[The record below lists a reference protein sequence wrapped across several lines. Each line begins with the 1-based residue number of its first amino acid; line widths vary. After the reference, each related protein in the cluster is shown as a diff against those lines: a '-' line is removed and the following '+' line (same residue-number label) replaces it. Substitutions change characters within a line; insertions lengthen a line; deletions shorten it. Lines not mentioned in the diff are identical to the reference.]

1 MQSVTF
7 VFINRK
13 MWSKN
18 IQRKIHIDIDRK
30 IKQKKWKELKWNRS
44 VECLKSKCMFE
55 NTFGF
60 YEFFNI
66 RPKQKKY
73 EYRKEY
79 KDVIRNVF

>member
-1 MQSVTF
+1 
-7 VFINRK
+7 
-13 MWSKN
+13 
-18 IQRKIHIDIDRK
+18 
-30 IKQKKWKELKWNRS
+30 
-44 VECLKSKCMFE
+44 MFE

>member
-30 IKQKKWKELKWNRS
+30 IEQKKWKELKWNRS
-44 VECLKSKCMFE
+44 VECLKSECMFE

-66 RPKQKKY
+66 QPKQKNMSTEKST
-73 EYRKEY
+73 KM
-79 KDVIRNVF
+79 